1 MKKYVHLTYGEI
13 MLAIGCLIPTSAADS
28 LTMLANM
35 MLLLAMNLSNFSSS
49 PMSNTV
55 MRFLIFWM
63 DLPKFILDT

>member
-35 MLLLAMNLSNFSSS
+35 MLLLAMNLSNFSLS